1 MSNVLIGIIGVIL
14 FIGLALAGAL
24 ILGDDFKSASS
35 SSQAAALM
43 AQLKQAA
50 DAAEMRRLKLGVG
63 TTPATETSF
72 LVPRFLKTPAVNPTS
87 LGRAAPTDPRWTVSF
102 NNNLYADGFYEPI
115 YAAKYVQAVIGPL
128 GDAKA
133 MDVCRSIAET
143 YGQSAI
149 VDSRNDND
157 SDQPNL
163 AGCVLVNS
171 GPVFDQVPQYVA
183 YVRVAPRGQSYLM
196 PSGF

>member
-63 TTPATETSF
+63 
-72 LVPRFLKTPAVNPTS
+72 TPAVNPTS